1 MSGSENLLMVAD
13 SERDANMLYAV
24 GLFVSDPFIYFRIDG
39 HCHVVVNDVEMNRM
53 RQRARHCR
61 VISYHQCLEKLG
73 RKAKQPGLAKVIH
86 FLFSE
91 RRVRKIFVPPNFPHG
106 LARELRNYRI
116 KVRVKKNG
124 VFPEREFKRADEIK
138 KISAALMMAEV
149 GLAEGIQA
157 LKSSKIGRDGKL
169 LYHGAPL
176 TSEKLRSVIDTAIL
190 QAGGWTGRTIVAG
203 GRQACDPHEPGHG
216 PLRANEP
223 IILDVFPRSQKTGYF
238 GDITRTVVR
247 GHASEAVRRLY
258 DTVARAQDIA
268 FAQLLPGAK
277 AVDVHAALQ
286 TFFETEGYK
295 TVKKRGRMHG
305 FFHGTGHGV
314 GMEIHEAP
322 RLALT
327 SRDVLAAGQ
336 VVTVEP
342 GLYYPGLG
350 AVRLEDV
357 AAVTAQGARNLTK
370 FEKVL
375 EV

>member
-1 MSGSENLLMVAD
+1 
-13 SERDANMLYAV
+13 
-24 GLFVSDPFIYFRIDG
+24 
-39 HCHVVVNDVEMNRM
+39 
-53 RQRARHCR
+53 
-61 VISYHQCLEKLG
+61 
-73 RKAKQPGLAKVIH
+73 
-86 FLFSE
+86 
-91 RRVRKIFVPPNFPHG
+91 
-106 LARELRNYRI
+106 
-116 KVRVKKNG
+116 
-124 VFPEREFKRADEIK
+124 
-138 KISAALMMAEV
+138 
-149 GLAEGIQA
+149 
-157 LKSSKIGRDGKL
+157 
-169 LYHGAPL
+169 
-176 TSEKLRSVIDTAIL
+176 
-190 QAGGWTGRTIVAG
+190 
-203 GRQACDPHEPGHG
+203 
-216 PLRANEP
+216 
-223 IILDVFPRSQKTGYF
+223 
-238 GDITRTVVR
+238 
-247 GHASEAVRRLY
+247 LY